1 MNTLNTSSRPTD
13 VFKLGGDTAGHP
25 PFIVDLSNYFG
36 NSNYENRNTV
46 IVCSA
51 FGGVTKNIDAI
62 FEIINT
68 PELSKEKM
76 KKHISSWLNQFKRT
90 HENIIKIFFYR
101 SKKFKVVNADFM
113 SSYKELESFVDQ
125 ALDGETRNTFL
136 RNDDERHS
144 YLQACMLK
152 YGEICS
158 TKILSHYLD
167 MSRFNF
173 VYIDSRSFMKTNF
186 KKKDDNSVKYDHNDV
201 EIDFEETSRLIKQKF
216 EGPFREGKIV
226 ICSGFIAQD
235 VNTGDDTTLGYDGSD
250 YTGAVISSVLKAA
263 HYSLFKAEEGLMSDD
278 PKVDPGAYLIND
290 ALYSETIDMCEK
302 NGRWPIRR
310 DALELCRDSNTI
322 MYLRP
327 SSDVKSRGSRIHN

>member
-1 MNTLNTSSRPTD
+1 MNTLNTHSRHTD

-25 PFIVDLSNYFG
+25 PFIIDLTNALG
-36 NSNYENRNTV
+36 NSRYEDRNTV

-68 PELSKEKM
+68 PELSKEKK
-76 KKHISSWLNQFKRT
+76 KKHISPWLNQFKRT
-90 HENIIKIFFYR
+90 HENIIKILFYR
-101 SKKFKVVNADFM
+101 NKNFGIVSDDFM
-113 SSYKELESFVDQ
+113 ASYRELELLVDK
-125 ALDGETRNTFL
+125 ALDMETHNSFL
-136 RNDDERHS
+136 RNDDENYS
-144 YLQACMLK
+144 YLQSCMLK

-158 TKILSHYLD
+158 TKILSHHLD
-167 MSRFNF
+167 ISRFKF
-173 VYIDSRSFMKTNF
+173 EYLDSRSFMKTKF
-186 KKKDDNSVKYDHNDV
+186 KRIDDTSVKYNHNDV

-216 EGPFREGKIV
+216 EGPFSEGKII

-250 YTGAVISSVLKAA
+250 YTGAIISSVLKADN
-263 HYSLFKAEEGLMSDD
+263 YSLFKAVDGLMSDD
-278 PKVDPGAYLIND
+278 PNVDPKAYLIND
-290 ALYSETIDMCEK
+290 ACFDDTISLCEK

-310 DALELCRDSNTI
+310 DALELCRDSGTT

-327 SSDVKSRGSRIHN
+327 SSDVKSQGTKIHN